1 MAKNISTA
9 LAKQTESTDL
19 AATSMDALGSLL
31 DDLDLGTDGLE
42 EIENADI
49 KIPAKVFN
57 MKGVDAKGDPIPANV
72 FYDTTTE
79 KTTKTL
85 ECQLL
90 TLTKSNEYRTYDEVK
105 KESTTH
111 CRSFD
116 RVTGTTDA
124 GKERPCQGCP
134 DAQWRTEGGKKTRNC
149 GTVWSFAA
157 VDEEGLPF
165 LLRLKKTAVNPVKNY
180 LNKYFIGKRMSG
192 GKRSNYPIFAFKT
205 RVHLKM
211 VDGGK
216 YAVPEFELGEPCTQE
231 QILAGKDNALFY
243 REVMVP
249 ALIQA
254 AEREHDGSAE
264 GDAGKGGGDTSFN
277 PADFSDDDA
286 PVGAAP
292 NSF

>member
-1 MAKNISTA
+1 MAKNT
-9 LAKQTESTDL
+9 AKQTESTAL
-19 AATSMDALGSLL
+19 ATTSIDALSSVL
-31 DDLDLGTDGLE
+31 DDLDLDTDGLE
-42 EIENADI
+42 EVDNGDI

-57 MKGVDAKGDPIPANV
+57 MKGTDKNGDPIPANV
-72 FYDTTTE
+72 FYDTVTEETTRA
-79 KTTKTL
+79 L

-90 TLTKSNEYRTYDEVK
+90 TLVKSNEFRTYDEVK

-116 RVTGTTDA
+116 RITGTTDA

-149 GTVWSFAA
+149 GTVYSLAA
-157 VDEEGLPF
+157 TDHEGLPF
-165 LLRLKKTAVNPVKNY
+165 LLRLKKTAVNPFKTYMNR
-180 LNKYFIGKRMSG
+180 YFIGKRISAA
-192 GKRSNYPIFAFKT
+192 GKRGNYPLFAFKT

-216 YAVPEFELGEPCTQE
+216 YAVPEFELGAPCSRE
-231 QILAGKDNALFY
+231 EILAGQENAVFY

-249 ALIQA
+249 ALMQA
-254 AEREHDGSAE
+254 AEREHD
-264 GDAGKGGGDTSFN
+264 DAVDGGGAGGDSSFN
-277 PADFSDDDA
+277 PADFNDDDA
-286 PVGAAP
+286 ATAAP